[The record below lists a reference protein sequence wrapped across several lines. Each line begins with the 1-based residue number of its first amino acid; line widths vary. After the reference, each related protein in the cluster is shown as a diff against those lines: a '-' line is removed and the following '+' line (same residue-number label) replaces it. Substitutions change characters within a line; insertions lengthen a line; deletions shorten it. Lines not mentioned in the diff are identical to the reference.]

1 MKKSKKI
8 VGVVVTAIASMT
20 VAYLG
25 FKRKIAGKQGK
36 ERKIQQNEKKQS
48 AGHKQGFYE
57 RYVKRIFDIV
67 CGVAAVTVF
76 WWLYLIVAILV
87 RAKLG
92 SPVLF
97 TQERP
102 GKDEK
107 IFKLYKFRTMTDE
120 KDEDGN
126 LLPDMVRL
134 TKFGKFLRNSSLDEL
149 PEVINIL
156 KGEMSVVGP
165 RPLLVKYLPLYNEKQ
180 RRRHEV
186 RPGMSGYAQVHGRN
200 NMTWEEKF
208 DMDVY
213 YVDHI
218 TFLGDIKIIIDTVLS
233 VLKHEGIDSSETNT
247 VTMEEFKGTKE
258 EK

>member
-8 VGVVVTAIASMT
+8 AGVVVTAIASMT

-25 FKRKIAGKQGK
+25 FKRKITGKQGK
-36 ERKIQQNEKKQS
+36 EKKIQQNEKKQS